1 MLYTG
6 INCFMFLLD
15 IIILLLFFNNAFTKR
30 KPVPFFFFLAGF
42 IAKETV
48 SYLLP
53 ETNNGITSYM
63 VILCTFVGTFLLTF
77 YYHST
82 FRHRL
87 FAAFTYMLL
96 AAVAEWLAAPLLSLL
111 TKSKLDYN
119 DDNTVTLI
127 LLFSVLILFFLVI
140 LTGLF
145 FQQKKPGFSLKYSC
159 MVFVMPVFSIFISI
173 PLFSPYITE
182 YELTHTRILAFLG
195 LIIAN
200 ISNYY
205 LLNYMWKFQIL
216 QNEQQMLK
224 QQIDFQ
230 TQKYQQISSTYRS
243 TGSMLHDVKKHFF
256 YIADCIE
263 HKQFDTLTDYLRTA
277 SLRLDASYNRINTGN
292 LVIDALVSNHL
303 LMAEQFGI
311 AFETD
316 IQVVNSKIPIQDYD
330 LCIILGNLLDN
341 SLHEC
346 QQIIPPKP
354 RVIKVHL
361 YTNSL
366 EFIIHITNTLNED
379 CCQEDRKASSL
390 YHGYGLQNIKQ
401 LMPAYSGN
409 FTYFQENGT
418 FQAIVILPDKTN
430 VSI

>member
-1 MLYTG
+1 
-6 INCFMFLLD
+6 MFLLD
-15 IIILLLFFNNAFTKR
+15 IIILLIFFNNTFEKR
-30 KPVPFFFFLAGF
+30 KPVPVFLFLSGF
-42 IAKETV
+42 IAKETI

-53 ETNNGITSYM
+53 DTINGITSYL
-63 VILCTFVGTFLLTF
+63 VIFCTFASTFLLTF
-77 YYHST
+77 YYVSSL
-82 FRHRL
+82 RHRL
-87 FAAFTYMLL
+87 FTALTYMLL
-96 AAVAEWLAAPLLSLL
+96 AAMAEWLAAPIFSFLAG
-111 TKSKLDYN
+111 SKPDYQ
-119 DDNTVTLI
+119 DDNTVTLL

-145 FQQKKPGFSLKYSC
+145 FQRKKHSFTLKYSC
-159 MVFVMPVFSIFISI
+159 MVFIMPVFSIFISI
-173 PLFSPYITE
+173 PLFSPYITV
-182 YELTHTRILAFLG
+182 YELKHTRILAFLG

-205 LLNYMWKFQIL
+205 LLNYMWKFQML
-216 QNEQQMLK
+216 QSEQQMLK

-256 YIADCIE
+256 YIAECIE
-263 HKQFDTLTDYLRTA
+263 KKQFENLTDYLKTA

-292 LVIDALVSNHL
+292 LVIDSLVSNHL

-311 AFETD
+311 TFETD
-316 IQVVNSKIPIQDYD
+316 IQVVASKIPIGDYD

-354 RVIKVHL
+354 RMIKVHL
-361 YTNSL
+361 YTSSL
-366 EFIIHITNTLNED
+366 EFIIHITNTLND
-379 CCQEDRKASSL
+379 DSCPADRNSHSYL
-390 YHGYGLQNIKQ
+390 YHGFGLQNIKQ

-409 FTYFQENGT
+409 FTYFRENGT
-418 FQAIVILPDKTN
+418 FQAIVILPDKTS
-430 VSI
+430 VPV